1 MTTSEVFIVSNR
13 IEVEADR
20 AEAFE
25 GVFIDSM
32 RTTLEGVPGLHRVT
46 LQKPARPGLPY
57 ISTMEFDNAASFQ
70 AWLKSDSFKASH
82 SDQQAEGMQAPNEV
96 ELHTLIEDISF

>member
-1 MTTSEVFIVSNR
+1 MADVFIVSNR

-20 AEAFE
+20 AELFE
-25 GVFIDSM
+25 KVFIDSM

-57 ISTMEFDNAASFQ
+57 ISTMEFDSPADFQ
-70 AWLKSDSFKASH
+70 AWLSSDSFKASH
-82 SDQQAEGMQAPNEV
+82 SDDQAEGMQAPNAV
-96 ELHTLIEDISF
+96 ELHTLIENIAF

>member
-1 MTTSEVFIVSNR
+1 MSETFIVSNR

-25 GVFIDSM
+25 AVFIEST

-46 LQKPARPGLPY
+46 LQKPAKPGMPY
-57 ISTMEFDNAASFQ
+57 ISTMEFDNAQSFQ
-70 AWLKSDSFKASH
+70 GWLKSDSFKRAH
-82 SDQQAEGMQAPNEV
+82 GDDQAEGMQAPSASNC
-96 ELHTLIEDISF
+96 TP